1 MKPTKEQQQALLGLI
16 TRIYQEI
23 RTLEEANRIMARP
36 EDFRPRI
43 EYFHDAIRVF
53 TQGAGDGF
61 DRVGRL
67 SVESLA
73 NDIVMLRQI
82 KEKPLVRHPELNILL
97 APGTQVAIP
106 ASLPAQNTTRV
117 DVAVVSALAEGY
129 SHYALLFAALL
140 SYPAERNFMNRTGEA
155 NNQLDMVHDLIEQ
168 TKPKAQEAQVN
179 EEAALAGITDPELR
193 QRLVA
198 ALAAAKKQK
207 RASGAELLAAAK
219 QVKEATTK
227 DMQKINTEHMRF
239 ASSQLVLFQDA
250 RNLVKK
256 MASQG
261 LNIVGDFV
269 EQAVREAERGSG
281 RGF

>member
-1 MKPTKEQQQALLGLI
+1 MKPTKDQQQALLGLI

-43 EYFHDAIRVF
+43 EYFHDAIRAF

-61 DRVGRL
+61 DRTGRL

-82 KEKPLVRHPELNILL
+82 KEKPLLRHPELNILL
-97 APGTQVAIP
+97 SPGTQVTIP
-106 ASLPAQNTTRV
+106 AALPTQNSTRV
-117 DVAVVSALAEGY
+117 DVAVVAALAEGY
-129 SHYALLFAALL
+129 AHYALLFAALL
-140 SYPAERNFMNRTGEA
+140 SYPAERNFMNRTSEC
-155 NNQLDMVHDLIEQ
+155 NEQLDQVHDLIQ
-168 TKPKAQEAQVN
+168 DAKAKQNEAQVN

-198 ALAAAKKQK
+198 AIAAAKKSK
-207 RASGAELLAAAK
+207 RASGAELFAAAK
-219 QVKEATTK
+219 QVKDDTNKA
-227 DMQKINTEHMRF
+227 MQKIDAEHMRF
-239 ASSQLVLFQDA
+239 ASSQLMIFQDA
-250 RNLVKK
+250 QKLVKK

-261 LNIVGDFV
+261 MNIVGDYV
-269 EQAVREAERGSG
+269 EKAVREAERGGG